1 MREKVILVI
10 DDDEM
15 NLQIAK
21 MVLERKLKCK
31 VIGADNGVEGIDILK
46 AQRVSLVLLDVMMPD
61 FDGIETLQEIRN
73 DPLIKNVPVMMLTA
87 TVDLDTVKKAGM
99 LGVRDYIKKPFLPAD
114 LVTRVEKKL
123 AEEKP
128 SVEILLIG
136 DDAKALQSMKKIIEE
151 NFNHEALIAA
161 SYDDATKILG
171 DTEVNLII
179 ACADMKFIDGFKIL
193 AFLAADKKFKAIP
206 FAVTSSDKLLELID
220 KLNPP
225 EFEELAE
232 LEEIPEVEELTEVEE
247 IAEEEE
253 TPKDKSVPDKKPLKP
268 PVEEKKPVV
277 KEVAEAPVAQKE
289 KKKLGNVVTN
299 LIGYELDLKI

>member
-61 FDGIETLQEIRN
+61 FDGIETLQEIRS

-128 SVEILLIG
+128 SAEILLIG
-136 DDAKALQSMKKIIEE
+136 DDAKALQGMKKIIEE

-161 SYDDATKILG
+161 SYDDATKTLG

-232 LEEIPEVEELTEVEE
+232 IEEVPEVEELSEVEEIPEVKSIPEKK
-247 IAEEEE
+247 
-253 TPKDKSVPDKKPLKP
+253 TPKP

-277 KEVAEAPVAQKE
+277 KEVAEAPVVQKE

-299 LIGYELDLKI
+299 LIGYELDVKI